1 MPTDFQDYY
10 AILGVSRTASEKEI
24 RSAYRKLARQT
35 HPDVNPGSPEA
46 EDASN
51 RSRRPMRSS
60 PTQRSASGTT
70 NSERAGGSTSSGS
83 VPGGRPKRVARKRP
97 AGTTS
102 SAPRLRAR
110 VAGATSTARSP
121 RRILRTSSV
130 MAPSQTSSNQ
140 SSGAT
145 LAALGRHRA
154 QRAGWKSSSR
164 SKLRWKKP
172 IEAAPESLPS
182 SIRMGRPVA
191 SR

>member
-35 HPDVNPGSPEA
+35 HPDVNPGNPEA
-46 EDASN
+46 EERFKQVAEAYEVLSDPEKRKRYDELGAGW
-51 RSRRPMRSS
+51 
-60 PTQRSASGTT
+60 QEYEQW
-70 NSERAGGSTSSGS
+70 ERA
-83 VPGGRPKRVARKRP
+83 RRAAEARGEETASWDDFIR
-97 AGTTS
+97 A
-102 SAPRLRAR
+102 RLMAR

-145 LAALGRHRA
+145 LAAVGRHRA
-154 QRAGWKSSSR
+154 QRPGWKSSSR

-182 SIRMGRPVA
+182 NIRMDRPVA